1 MNLWFECL
9 LQLFP
14 PPFRSRFGPEVRDR
28 AVTDVEQ
35 ARVERGWGAG
45 LLVLL
50 ATSADLVRSAAA
62 ERWNPTWIAGSD
74 HNTTTEGLGMTMMT
88 GEWIRE
94 LKQATRTLARS
105 PGFLMATVG
114 TLGLALGVNAG
125 IFSVVDGV
133 LMRPLPFEEPDRL
146 VHIAASAPG
155 SDFPDEFG
163 VAAEF
168 MVQYQEEADLL
179 EGVARYNGGTSTLR
193 HGDRVERVYMVWPS
207 YNLFELLGAQPALGR
222 LPTEQDDGDVVILS
236 HRAWVEWFGADPS
249 VLGQSPFASDG
260 PKTIIGV
267 MPQDFAFPLDEPL
280 VYLPQPD
287 FTAEELEIGRFGLN
301 MVGRMTPDAD
311 PEAVSRQLTAL
322 SKRLP
327 ERFGGS
333 PRYAGLIE
341 RHVAVV
347 RPLEEEVL
355 GPVSGALWVL
365 MGSVLVV
372 LGIACANVAN
382 LFSVRAE
389 GRGRELAV
397 RTALG
402 AGRRRL
408 IRSLLAE
415 AVVISI
421 LSAGV
426 AVALALVF
434 LPAFLSVVPENL
446 PRAAEVYLSPAALA
460 FTVTATMVAALVC
473 GLLPALGASRP
484 DVTRLRDG
492 SRGSTQ
498 RRSWRRDGLVV
509 VQTAL
514 ALVLLV
520 GSGLLLRSFGELR
533 SVDPG
538 YETADVFTFQFAPEQ
553 DHLVDGP
560 SWARFHMDFLDQLEA
575 LPGVRSAGIVENVPL
590 DESLRG
596 MTYETE
602 ETAGDPDAARSVRVT
617 FAEGGYFETMG
628 ISLVRGR
635 GFEERDLEVGSNV
648 VIAQSTADLLWPG
661 GDPIGRRL
669 RGLGDENWF
678 TVVGV
683 AEDILQFS
691 FRDDPEPIVYHSLQ
705 GPTPDS
711 WRLSSP
717 GYVVSTAQAETIAPR
732 IRDLVREVAP
742 EAPMYRTYTMQG
754 LADDSMARLS
764 FMMVTLALAAGLAL
778 VLGAIGL
785 YGVLSYV
792 VAQRS
797 AEIGVRMALGAEAG
811 QVRRMVVMEGARV
824 VVLGAALG
832 LLAAA
837 AASRALASLLFGIE
851 PFDPLTFGV
860 TTALLLAVGALASY
874 VPARRAS
881 TVDPLDAMRGV

>member
-1 MNLWFECL
+1 MTLWFEL
-9 LQLFP
+9 LLRLFP
-14 PPFRSRFGPEVRDR
+14 SPFRSRFGAEIRDR
-28 AVTDVEQ
+28 ALEDVER
-35 ARVERGWGAG
+35 ARRERGWGAEAW
-45 LLVLL
+45 VLL
-50 ATSADLVRSAAA
+50 ATSTDLLRAAAA
-62 ERWNPTWIAGSD
+62 EGLNPTWIAGSD
-74 HNTTTEGLGMTMMT
+74 HDTKPEGWGMMM

-94 LKQATRTLARS
+94 MRQATRTLARS
-105 PGFLMATVG
+105 PGFLAATVG

-133 LMRPLPFEEPDRL
+133 LMRPLSFEEPDRL

-155 SDFPDEFG
+155 SDFPEEFG

-179 EGVARYNGGTSTLR
+179 EDVARYNGGTATLR
-193 HGDRVERVYMVWPS
+193 LGDRVERVPMAFPS
-207 YNLFELLGAQPALGR
+207 YNLFALLGAEPALGR
-222 LPTEQDDGDVVILS
+222 LPNANDDGDVVVLS
-236 HRAWVEWFGADPS
+236 HRAWVEWFGADPGA
-249 VLGQSPFASDG
+249 LGQSPFASDG
-260 PKTIIGV
+260 LKTVIGV
-267 MPQDFAFPLDEPL
+267 MPPDFAFPLEDPL

-287 FTAEELEIGRFGLN
+287 FTVDELQIGRFGLGL
-301 MVGRMTPDAD
+301 VGRMTPDTD
-311 PEAVSRQLTAL
+311 PDAVAMQLTAL
-322 SKRLP
+322 AARLP

-333 PRYAGLIE
+333 PRYAALIDQ
-341 RHVAVV
+341 HVAVV
-347 RPLEEEVL
+347 RPLEAEIL
-355 GPVSGALWVL
+355 GPVSNALWVL

-397 RTALG
+397 RKALG

-415 AVVISI
+415 ALVISM
-421 LSAGV
+421 LSA
-426 AVALALVF
+426 ALALAFALVF
-434 LPAFLSVVPENL
+434 LPAFLGVVPDNL
-446 PRAAEVYLSPAALA
+446 PRAGEVYLSPAALA
-460 FTVTATMVAALVC
+460 FTAAATVLVALAC
-473 GLLPALGASRP
+473 GLLPALGASRA
-484 DVTRLRDG
+484 DVGRLRDG
-492 SRGSTQ
+492 NRGSTQ

-520 GSGLLLRSFGELR
+520 GSGLLLRSFAELR
-533 SVDPG
+533 DVDPG

-560 SWARFHMDFLDQLEA
+560 SWARFHMDFLDRLEA

-590 DESLRG
+590 NESLRG
-596 MTYETE
+596 MSYETE
-602 ETAGDPDAARSVRVT
+602 ETAGDPDAVRSVRVT
-617 FAEGGYFETMG
+617 FAGGRYFETMG

-635 GFEERDLEVGSNV
+635 AFEERDLETGSNV
-648 VIAQSTADLLWPG
+648 VIAQTTADLLWPG
-661 GDPIGRRL
+661 EDPIGRRL
-669 RGLGDENWF
+669 RGTGDENWY

-683 AEDILQFS
+683 AEDVLQYS
-691 FRDDPEPIVYHSLQ
+691 YRDDPEPIVYHSLQ
-705 GPTPDS
+705 GPTPDA

-717 GYVVSTAQAETIAPR
+717 GYVVSTAQAETIAPQ
-732 IRDLVREVAP
+732 IRKLVRQVAP
-742 EAPMYRTYTMQG
+742 EAPMYRTFTMQG
-754 LADDSMARLS
+754 LADESMARLS

-778 VLGAIGL
+778 LLGAIGL

-797 AEIGVRMALGAEAG
+797 PEIGVRMALGAEAG
-811 QVRRMVVMEGARV
+811 QVRRMVVLEGARV
-824 VVLGAALG
+824 VVLGAVLG

-851 PFDPLTFGV
+851 PFDPMTFAV
-860 TTALLLAVGALASY
+860 TTALLLVVGALASY

-881 TVDPLDAMRGV
+881 TVDPLDAMRGT